1 MILDRIPILRVLFP
15 SPDLGDPR
23 MTRLAAR
30 GARRAA
36 AAHARRWTEAARRE
50 PRLVTDLI
58 AIGGLLAL
66 RPVRFEDGIEAPDP
80 IDPCR
85 LAYEAGRRDMAV
97 SLIAL
102 MGITP
107 DDLNEL
113 TTEARDED

>member
-1 MILDRIPILRVLFP
+1 MIMDRIPILRALFP
-15 SPDLGDPR
+15 APDLGDPDA
-23 MTRLAAR
+23 TRLAVR
-30 GARRAA
+30 GAKRTAA
-36 AAHARRWTEAARRE
+36 AYARRWTEAARRDR
-50 PRLVTDLI
+50 RLVTDLVTL
-58 AIGGLLAL
+58 GGVLAL

-107 DDLNEL
+107 DDLNDL
-113 TTEARDED
+113 TMETTHED